1 MTPEE
6 RRKLWYDMLDKD
18 MLLVEERVSNGI
30 KNNRKGKTLLKL
42 IGKDGKPI
50 VGKKIELA
58 QKTHDFKFGA
68 NLFMLKGFETEAENK
83 AYENAFAELFNIATV
98 PFYWNTL
105 EPEQGKPR
113 FSKDSPF
120 ISRRP
125 PTDLCVEYCE
135 ENGIAPK
142 LHCLVYDNFIPSW
155 LPKKDMKQMEY
166 YYEKRISE
174 IAERYAGR
182 MYEFEVIN
190 ETMSTKWWHDQSVI
204 SSKRDVVEWAFALAK
219 KYLPN
224 EKLIINEGYP
234 LLETAA
240 MDYRSGYFLQ
250 LEKCL
255 LNKTP
260 IDKIGTQHHIFVGN
274 TARTEEEYDLSVKEH
289 LNEGSPLMHLK
300 ALDVYG
306 DLGLPIELT
315 ELTIPTFGDSPE
327 DEELQAQLVKA
338 IYSVWFSHPAVD
350 SVVYWN
356 LVDGCAYK
364 SDSKDWYCDEN
375 NCRGG
380 LYHRDLTPKKSALM
394 LSNLINKEWHTE
406 YSAETD
412 RNGCVELKGF
422 FGNYSIIIDGEEYEI
437 GLHKNGKTEIE
448 LLL

>member
-1 MTPEE
+1 MTPKE
-6 RRKLWYDMLDKD
+6 RRKLWYDMLEREIP
-18 MLLVEERVSNGI
+18 LVEKRINEGI
-30 KNNRKGKTLLKL
+30 QNNRKGKAVLRLV
-42 IGKDGKPI
+42 GKDGKTP
-50 VGKKIELA
+50 VGTKVKLV
-58 QKTHDFKFGA
+58 QKSHDFKFGA
-68 NLFMLKGFETEAENK
+68 NLFMLKGFETDAENK
-83 AYENAFAELFNIATV
+83 AYENAFAKLFNLATV

-125 PTDLCVEYCE
+125 PTDLCVDFCKER
-135 ENGIAPK
+135 GIDPK
-142 LHCLVYDNFIPSW
+142 LHCLVYDNYIPSW
-155 LPKKDMKQMEY
+155 LPKDDMKQMEY

-174 IAERYAGR
+174 IAERYAGK

-204 SSKRDVVEWAFALAK
+204 SSKRDVVEWAFSLAK

-234 LLETAA
+234 LYEAAA

-274 TARTEEEYDLSVKEH
+274 TARTEEEYDLAVREH
-289 LNEGSPLMHLK
+289 LNEGSLLMHLK

-306 DLGLPIELT
+306 DLRLPIELT
-315 ELTIPTFGDSPE
+315 ELTIPTFGDTPE
-327 DEELQAQLVKA
+327 DEELQAQLVKY
-338 IYSVWFSHPAVD
+338 IYSIWFSHPAVD

-356 LVDGCAYK
+356 TVDGCAFK
-364 SDSKDWYCDEN
+364 SESKDWYCDEN

-394 LSNLINKEWHTE
+394 LSSLINEEWHTE
-406 YSAETD
+406 YCAETD
-412 RNGCVELKGF
+412 GNGCVELEGF
-422 FGNYSIIIDGEEYEI
+422 FGNYSLVIDGKEYEI
-437 GLHKNGKTEIE
+437 GLHKDEKTEIE

>member
-6 RRKLWYDMLDKD
+6 RRKLWSDMLDRE
-18 MLLVEERVSNGI
+18 MPLVEERVSKGI
-30 KNNRKGKTLLKL
+30 ENNRKGRVHIRL
-42 IGKDGKPI
+42 IGKNGKPL
-50 VGKKIELA
+50 VGKKIWLI

-83 AYENAFAELFNIATV
+83 EYENSFAELFNLATV

-113 FSKDSPF
+113 FSKESPF

-125 PTDLCVEYCE
+125 STDLCVEYCE
-135 ENGIAPK
+135 ERGIDPK
-142 LHCLVYDNFIPSW
+142 LHCLVYDNYIPSW
-155 LPKKDMKQMEY
+155 LPKSDMKQMEY
-166 YYEKRISE
+166 YYEKRIAE

-219 KYLPN
+219 KYLPD
-224 EKLIINEGYP
+224 ERLIINEGYP
-234 LLETAA
+234 LLEAAA

-315 ELTIPTFGDSPE
+315 ELTVPTFGDTPE
-327 DEELQAQLVKA
+327 DEELQAELIKA

-356 LVDGCAYK
+356 TVDGCAYK
-364 SDSKDWYCDEN
+364 AESEDWYCDEN

-394 LSNLINKEWHTE
+394 LSKLINKEWRTE

-422 FGNYSIIIDGEEYEI
+422 FGDYALVIDGEEYKI
-437 GLHKNGKTEIE
+437 GLHKNGESEIE